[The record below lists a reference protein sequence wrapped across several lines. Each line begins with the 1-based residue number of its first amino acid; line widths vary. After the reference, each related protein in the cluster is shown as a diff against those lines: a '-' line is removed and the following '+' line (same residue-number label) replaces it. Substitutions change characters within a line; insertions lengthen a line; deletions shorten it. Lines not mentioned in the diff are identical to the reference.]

1 MIRLLRIEARHSATP
16 WMLPLL
22 AVLLGITPLARNL
35 TPVALWLDRSVDVA
49 GGVQLVGPFAAG
61 TAAWMASRAGRHRM
75 SDLLAST
82 PRDAWSRVLATW
94 LVSAGWIVAFYIG
107 LCVVFFSL
115 TASQATWGSLLWWPV
130 VVGLV
135 SAVACSAV
143 GFVVGLRFPS
153 RFTTPLVAVGI
164 LAAILGTRSAA
175 AGARPLDIGL
185 LSPIYPTFGL
195 DASVFYRPL
204 PDLGVLQF
212 LLYLGILG
220 FAVGATGWHRR
231 VGAALMAVG
240 VGLAATVGVLVTHA
254 RFDGPSVVV
263 FTSASEA
270 VPYTPVCSDT
280 PLPVCVHPAYA
291 GGHELSVLSTIINDI
306 TRPVLGIPGMPV
318 RASQTAG
325 DHTFGVQGDPPTLP
339 FTNFIVHGN
348 TLQPAQFDRIF
359 RADVALSLFVGPRTA
374 PRQATAVQQALALY
388 LVQQSHSAADPD
400 LLSTEDLK
408 VTSAASRFATLTP
421 EARTT
426 WLSTHL
432 TAVRAGQLTV
442 EDIP

>member
-16 WMLPLL
+16 WVLPLL

-49 GGVQLVGPFAAG
+49 GSVQLVGPFAAG
-61 TAAWMASRAGRHRM
+61 TAAWMASRARRRGM
-75 SDLLAST
+75 GELLAST
-82 PRDAWSRVLATW
+82 PREAWGRVFATW
-94 LVSAGWIVAFYIG
+94 LGSAGWIVAFYVG

-115 TASQATWGSLLWWPV
+115 TAGQATWGSLLWWPV

-135 SAVACSAV
+135 STVACSAV
-143 GFVVGLRFPS
+143 GFFVGLRIPS
-153 RFTTPLVAVGI
+153 RFTTPLVALGV

-175 AGARPLDIGL
+175 AGAHPLGIGL

-204 PDLGVLQF
+204 PDLGILQF
-212 LLYLGILG
+212 LLYTGILVLAAG
-220 FAVGATGWHRR
+220 AMGWRKRIGAT
-231 VGAALMAVG
+231 LMVVG
-240 VGLAATVGVLVTHA
+240 VGLAATAGVLVTQV
-254 RFDGPSVVV
+254 RFEGPSIVV
-263 FTSASEA
+263 FHSASEA
-270 VPYTPVCSDT
+270 VPYTPVCSDA
-280 PLPVCVHPAYA
+280 PLPVCVHPAYT

-306 TRPVLGIPGMPV
+306 ARPVLGIPGMPV

-325 DHTFGVQGDPPTLP
+325 DHTFGVRGDPPTLP
-339 FTNFIVHGN
+339 FTNFIVHGT

-359 RADVALSLFVGPRTA
+359 RADVALSLFVGPQTA
-374 PRQATAVQQALALY
+374 PRQATTVQRALALY
-388 LVQQSHSAADPD
+388 LVRQSDSTADPG
-400 LLSTEDLK
+400 LLSTEDPR
-408 VTSAASRFATLTP
+408 VTSAASRFAALTS

-432 TAVRAGQLTV
+432 TAVRAGQSTLP
-442 EDIP
+442 EIP

>member
-1 MIRLLRIEARHSATP
+1 MIRLLRIEARHNAVP
-16 WMLPLL
+16 WVLPLL

-49 GGVQLVGPFAAG
+49 GSVQLVGPFAAG
-61 TAAWMASRAGRHRM
+61 TAAWMASRAGRRAM
-75 SDLLAST
+75 GDLLAST

-107 LCVVFFSL
+107 LSVVFFSL
-115 TASQATWGSLLWWPV
+115 TAGQATWGSLLWWPV

-153 RFTTPLVAVGI
+153 RFTTPLVAVGV

-175 AGARPLDIGL
+175 ADARTLGIGL

-204 PDLGVLQF
+204 PDLAVIQF
-212 LLYLGILG
+212 MLYMGILAL
-220 FAVGATGWHRR
+220 AVGLMGWRRR
-231 VGAALMAVG
+231 VGVALTAIG
-240 VGLAATVGVLVTHA
+240 VGLAATAGVLVTQA
-254 RFDGPSVVV
+254 RLDGPSIVV
-263 FTSASEA
+263 FSKASEV

-280 PLPVCVHPAYA
+280 PFPICVHPAYA
-291 GGHELSVLSTIINDI
+291 GGHELSVLSTVIDDI
-306 TRPVLGIPGMPV
+306 VEPVLGIPGMPV

-325 DHTFGVQGDPPTLP
+325 DHAFGVQGDPPTLP
-339 FTNFIVHGN
+339 FTNFIIHG
-348 TLQPAQFDRIF
+348 TALRPTQFDRIF
-359 RADVALSLFVGPRTA
+359 RADLALSLFLGPRTA
-374 PRQATAVQQALALY
+374 PRQANAVQRALALY
-388 LVQQSHSAADPD
+388 VVQQSHSPADPT
-400 LLSTEDLK
+400 LLSTEDYA
-408 VTSAASRFATLTP
+408 VTSAASRFAALPT
-421 EARTT
+421 EARAT

-432 TAVRAGQLTV
+432 TAIRAGQLTV
-442 EDIP
+442 EEIP